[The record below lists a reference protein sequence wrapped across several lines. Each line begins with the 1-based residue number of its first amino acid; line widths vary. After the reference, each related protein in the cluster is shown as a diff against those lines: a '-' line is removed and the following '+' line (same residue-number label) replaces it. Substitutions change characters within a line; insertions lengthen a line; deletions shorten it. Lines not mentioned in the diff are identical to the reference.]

1 MPSYIDVQKAVR
13 AEKRRIWFGWL
24 CGGIIW
30 LIITNATKNVPV
42 VSVITQVLLVVLGLL
57 STWTAMRMS
66 NALSR
71 KEEVARRE
79 VLGDD

>member
-1 MPSYIDVQKAVR
+1 
-13 AEKRRIWFGWL
+13 
-24 CGGIIW
+24 
-30 LIITNATKNVPV
+30 
-42 VSVITQVLLVVLGLL
+42 VITQVLLVVLGLL